1 MYFEKRYQCTER
13 DESGKLLSTGGFSSP
28 EEFDRFVAQY
38 PPVKGHTL
46 TLYDSWTTLDVFGL
60 FREVIRRIVGERDQD
75 QGGGPSNETDDESG
89 PA

>member
-13 DESGKLLSTGGFSSP
+13 NENGKLLSTGGFSSV
-28 EEFDRFVAQY
+28 EEFDRFVAEY
-38 PPVKGHTL
+38 PPVEGHTL
-46 TLYDSWTTLDVFGL
+46 TLRDTWVALDDFGL
-60 FREVIRRIVGERDQD
+60 FHKTVREIVGERDQD